1 MEFGQQK
8 NSNSQKLDTGKITL
22 TKSFQWA
29 TYGDT
34 QSDLAEKLNA
44 SIYAVRSWEQ
54 EKSTPSHEMLISI
67 CQMYHVSSDYL
78 LGLTDID
85 PAYRRN
91 RQIVTLTA
99 EEQKQLQ
106 RYEEFLIWQRKR

>member
-1 MEFGQQK
+1 MIGERLSEIRK
-8 NSNSQKLDTGKITL
+8 DH
-22 TKSFQWA
+22 
-29 TYGDT
+29 GDT
-34 QSDLAEKLNA
+34 QADLAEKLNA